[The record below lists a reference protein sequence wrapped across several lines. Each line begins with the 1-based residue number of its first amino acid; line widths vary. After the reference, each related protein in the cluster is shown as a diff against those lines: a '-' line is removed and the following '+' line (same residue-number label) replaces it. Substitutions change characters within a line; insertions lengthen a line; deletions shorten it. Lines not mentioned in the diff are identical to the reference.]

1 MIAGLKKST
10 LIALSFGLLMIGA
23 LIYNTLGNRQFRC
36 ETCITYNGHT
46 RCRIASA
53 RTKETAL
60 RAAAELACSEMEG
73 DMRDRINCPNTPPD
87 SVKWK

>member
-1 MIAGLKKST
+1 MKKST
-10 LIALSFGLLMIGA
+10 VIALIFGVLLVAA
-23 LIYNTLGNRQFRC
+23 LVYNTLGNQQYRC
-36 ETCITYNGHT
+36 EVCITFKGRT
-46 RCRIASA
+46 QCRTASA

-60 RAAAELACSEMEG
+60 RAAAELACAGMEG